1 MRNRVTTAFLV
12 LAIAAVWGVLLGLA
26 DQAAPPSAVRYAV
39 SPTAHV
45 ERRPALFV
53 VSREVSTVPNAGG
66 DSPLVGVAV
75 PIALLE
81 VNGDLRPPLPQTAG
95 PDERAANVRVFGET
109 YCRPGS
115 AVTLLRGGANAGVLR
130 FQEIVPPVGPQQPV
144 FRGVC
149 TGPDLSYMPSAETV
163 HFALGISDHR
173 LGSPASGTQPMRAT
187 HRAVAEQLMRRAA
200 AERYPKAAM
209 EDVGLARV
217 SAADLNRDGRPE
229 IVASRV
235 LRVHLDARH
244 QINVDIF
251 VIAEPGAMAGEA
263 EYTTAYIHI
272 SGAPGSADTPA
283 LGAYSYVDQVN
294 LSPAHYDELV
304 VSNSRA
310 GSSSYLVLR
319 RGGTVW
325 GEVYQTREEER
336 ARDGEAAS
344 R

>member
-1 MRNRVTTAFLV
+1 MREHATTAALVGAIIAVWAVFLV
-12 LAIAAVWGVLLGLA
+12 FAY
-26 DQAAPPSAVRYAV
+26 QATPPSAVRYAV
-39 SPTAHV
+39 SPTARV

-53 VSREVSTVPNAGG
+53 VSREVSTIPNADG
-66 DSPLVGVAV
+66 DSPLIGVAV

-81 VNGDLRPPLPQTAG
+81 ANGDLRPPLPQAAG

-130 FQEIVPPVGPQQPV
+130 FQEIDPPVGAQQPV

-149 TGPDLSYMPSAETV
+149 TGPDLSYMPAAETV

-200 AERYPKAAM
+200 AERYPKAAL

-229 IVASRV
+229 IVASRP
-235 LRVHLDARH
+235 LRVHLDARQH
-244 QINVDIF
+244 INVDIF
-251 VIAEPGAMAGEA
+251 LIAEPVGGAGEA
-263 EYTTAYIHI
+263 GYETAYIHI
-272 SGAPGSADTPA
+272 SGAPGSADAPA
-283 LGAYSYVDQVN
+283 LGAYSYIDQVN
-294 LSPAHYDELV
+294 LSPSDYDELV
-304 VSNSRA
+304 VSNSRV

-319 RGGTVW
+319 RGGMAW

-336 ARDGEAAS
+336 ARGGEAAS
-344 R
+344 Q